1 MAFYSSLIDYFS
13 KLDATLLKIGCA
25 VFAGAV
31 LGLERE
37 YTGHAAGLRTII
49 LVCLAPALAV
59 LVCGEF
65 FDEKNSLA
73 RIAPGLFTGVGF
85 IGGGVILKHGNSET
99 VRGVTTAAVLWTA
112 TTLGFVFGL
121 GMYFIGF
128 LGLGVAFFVVYVL
141 YPVTRLFHT
150 RRHANIIITA
160 ASGEFSA
167 KKGIELLKNLGLVV
181 TVGGFDFNAAAG
193 TQTFTFSISYR
204 TRDLPEI
211 PGRVRDAFTML
222 PGILQ
227 IRWN

>member
-1 MAFYSSLIDYFS
+1 MTFFTSLFEYFLS
-13 KLDATLLKIGCA
+13 LDPTLLKIACA

-37 YTGHAAGLRTII
+37 YNGHAAGLRTII
-49 LVCLAPALAV
+49 LVCLVPALAV
-59 LVCGEF
+59 LVCDRFYEGTAQGRVIQGIF
-65 FDEKNSLA
+65 A
-73 RIAPGLFTGVGF
+73 GVGF
-85 IGGGVILKHGNSET
+85 IGGGVILKHNTTET

-112 TTLGFVFGL
+112 TTLGFIFGL

-150 RRHANIIITA
+150 RRHAVLNVTA
-160 ASGEFSA
+160 ASGEFNA
-167 KKGIELLKNLGLVV
+167 KQGIELLKKLGLAV
-181 TVGGFDFNAAAG
+181 TVGGFDYNAAAG

-211 PGRVRDAFTML
+211 PGRVRDAFAPL
-222 PGILQ
+222 PGIIQ